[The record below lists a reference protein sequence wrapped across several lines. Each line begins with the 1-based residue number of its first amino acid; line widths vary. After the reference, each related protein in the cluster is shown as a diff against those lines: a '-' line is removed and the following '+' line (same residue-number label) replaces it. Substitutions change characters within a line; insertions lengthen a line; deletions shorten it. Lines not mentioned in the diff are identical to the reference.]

1 MSSYKRKI
9 QRNMNRAVSTM
20 LVTALCLSGG
30 TAVFADQAQEGAS
43 QPQTQTPVQ
52 NQDTSSFQLF
62 SDVKSGFWAEKHIYK
77 LASEGIILG
86 EAGKF
91 RPGDSVTQQEAIT
104 MAIRFMN
111 LNSKLSSGENAPKEL
126 AIGNYFKP
134 YVELALEQK
143 LIDKTEEIASTGEKE
158 EWGKKPA
165 SREWIAKILVRA
177 LNKEADA
184 KAAAGTSTGFA
195 DESSISTAARGYVNV
210 AVQLDLTKGV
220 EGNKF
225 NPRGNVTRA
234 QLATFFSRGGEH
246 VNPGYDNVFEGIV
259 TSLKDDTMTLFVNG
273 GARSFKLDN
282 RSVYFTKDSETKASK
297 AVLQLY
303 TKVLVVD
310 KIGSAAYVEVRDANQ
325 QLEKTEGT
333 LLRVLNGNRLL
344 TLVNNDSVTYTYDAN
359 TMFLDQD
366 GNPIK
371 AENLTPDSTIE
382 IQRETYSVEKKPVIV
397 QIKSAIVNKSGNG
410 VIEDFDLTKKTI
422 KIRETSGAE
431 ETFKYDDNTMI
442 VYQDQ
447 VLNNLG
453 ELQKGALAEFTVKN
467 NVLTKL
473 EVTQGIERTVTGTL
487 LSIEGK
493 SLISFTNTNG
503 KDEIKR
509 LAEKPYIFIDGIAEP
524 TLDDLIADVKGGDK
538 VKLTINP
545 EEQVTKIEVTG
556 RQSEAIGAVS
566 VVNYVPKYKA
576 LTVVDSAKKVHAFT
590 LDEKT
595 KVEYN
600 SSNPTLEGAE
610 SLLTEGRRISL
621 TSIGDRVLSLQVIYK
636 YEGTYL
642 STDTVKKKVMILQA
656 DGSKIEV
663 PYQGTSPA
671 VSIYG
676 KTSASYTDLKVGDP
690 VTAILSTNQDAL
702 QTLAV
707 KKTMQ
712 FEITNVNINN
722 SRIRALG
729 DNVSREFYVDQATL
743 FGDNGAGIKV
753 HDLKVGQTINVT
765 FSGYTASSVQ
775 VVKLTLGKVEQVD
788 GSVLKLKKFDGTSE
802 SFQLVNGVKVV
813 RNGSVSAGISN
824 LSDKDHVEV
833 RKDTDGSL
841 LVKVL
846 TSMERQVSR
855 YNSLTKELSVLR
867 SSVADNNFRFPINDD
882 IYIHQG
888 DTTLSVQSLKENDK
902 IVLYF
907 NGDKLIEIE
916 KQ

>member
-1 MSSYKRKI
+1 MSSYKRKF
-9 QRNMNRAVSTM
+9 QRSMNRAVSTV
-20 LVTALCLSGG
+20 LVTALCLGG
-30 TAVFADQAQEGAS
+30 GAAAFADGVQEDASQAQ
-43 QPQTQTPVQ
+43 TQ
-52 NQDTSSFQLF
+52 NTSSFQLF

-86 EAGKF
+86 DAGKF

-111 LNSKLSSGENAPKEL
+111 LNSKLGSGENAPKEL
-126 AIGNYFKP
+126 TVGNYFKP
-134 YVELALEQK
+134 YVELALQQK
-143 LIDKTEEIASTGEKE
+143 LIDKAEEITNTREKE

-177 LNKEADA
+177 LDKEAEA

-195 DESSISTAARGYVNV
+195 DESSISATARGYVNV

-225 NPRGNVTRA
+225 DPRGNVTRA

-246 VNPGYDNVFEGIV
+246 VNPGYDNVYEGIV
-259 TSLKDDTMTLFVNG
+259 TSLKDDSLTLFVNG
-273 GARSFKLDN
+273 TTRTFKLDS

-297 AVLQLY
+297 SALQMY

-310 KIGSAAYVEVRDANQ
+310 KVGSASYVEVRDASQ

-333 LLRVLNGNRLL
+333 LLRVLSGNRMLL
-344 TLVNNDSVTYTYDAN
+344 LVNNDSVTYTYDAN
-359 TMFLDQD
+359 TMFLDQN
-366 GNPIK
+366 GNTIAPDS
-371 AENLTPDSTIE
+371 LTPDSTVE
-382 IQRETYSVEKKPVIV
+382 IQRETFTAEKKPIIV
-397 QIKSAIVNKSGNG
+397 QVKSAITNKSGNG
-410 VIEDFDLTKKTI
+410 VVEDFDLTKKTV
-422 KIRETSGAE
+422 KIREASGIE
-431 ETFKYDDNTMI
+431 ETYKYDDNTI
-442 VYQDQ
+442 ILYQDQ
-447 VLNNLG
+447 LLNNLG
-453 ELQKGALAEFTVKN
+453 ELQKGAAVEFTVKN
-467 NVLTKL
+467 NMLTKL
-473 EVTQGIERTVTGTL
+473 EVTQSVERTVTGTL

-493 SLISFTNTNG
+493 SLISFTNANG

-509 LAEKPYIFIDGIAEP
+509 LVEKPLIVISGIAEA

-556 RQSEAIGAVS
+556 RQSESVGAVS
-566 VVNYVPKYKA
+566 VVKYEPKYKA
-576 LTVVDSAKKVHAFT
+576 LMVVDSAKKVHAFT

-600 SSNPTLEGAE
+600 SANPTLEGAE

-636 YEGTYL
+636 YEGTYV
-642 STDTVKKKVMILQA
+642 STDTTKKNVTILQA
-656 DGSKIEV
+656 DGTKIEV
-663 PYQGTSPA
+663 PYQGISPS
-671 VSIYG
+671 VSMYG
-676 KTSASYTDLKVGDP
+676 KSNVSWTELRTGDP
-690 VTAILSTNQDAL
+690 VTAFLSTNQDAL
-702 QTLAV
+702 QTLAI
-707 KKTMQ
+707 KKTVQ
-712 FEITNVNINN
+712 FELTNVNVSN
-722 SRIRALG
+722 SRIRALTNG
-729 DNVSREFYVDQATL
+729 ISNEFYVDQAAL
-743 FGDNGAGIKV
+743 FGENGIGIKI

-765 FSGYTASSVQ
+765 FSGQTATSLH
-775 VVKLTLGKVEQVD
+775 VVKLSLGKVEQVD
-788 GSVLKLKKFDGTSE
+788 GSVLTLKKFDGTSE
-802 SFQLVNGVKVV
+802 TFSLGSGVKVV
-813 RNGSVSAGISN
+813 RNGSVSSGSSSLN
-824 LSDKDHVEV
+824 TKDHVEV

-855 YNSLTKELSVLR
+855 YNTLAKELSVLR
-867 SSVADNNFRFPINDD
+867 SSAADNNYRFPITDD

>member
-1 MSSYKRKI
+1 MSSYKRKF
-9 QRNMNRAVSTM
+9 QRNMNKAVSTM
-20 LVTALCLSGG
+20 LVTALCLGG
-30 TAVFADQAQEGAS
+30 GAAAFADGVQGEAS
-43 QPQTQTPVQ
+43 QSQTQ
-52 NQDTSSFQLF
+52 NTSSFQLF

-86 EAGKF
+86 DAGKF

-111 LNSKLSSGENAPKEL
+111 LDSKLGSGENTPKEL
-126 AIGNYFKP
+126 VVGNYFKP
-134 YVELALEQK
+134 YVELALQQK
-143 LIDKTEEIASTGEKE
+143 LIDKTEEITSTKEKE

-177 LNKEADA
+177 LDKEAEA

-195 DESSISTAARGYVNV
+195 DESSISASARGYVNV

-225 NPRGNVTRA
+225 DPRGNVTRA
-234 QLATFFSRGGEH
+234 QLATFFSRGGDH
-246 VNPGYDNVFEGIV
+246 VNPGYDNVYEGIV
-259 TSLKDDTMTLFVNG
+259 TSLKDDSLTLFVNG
-273 GARSFKLDN
+273 TTRTFKLDN
-282 RSVYFTKDSETKASK
+282 RSVYFTKDSETSVSK
-297 AVLQLY
+297 AALQLY

-310 KIGSAAYVEVRDANQ
+310 KIGSAAYVEVRDASQ

-333 LLRVLNGNRLL
+333 LLRVLSGNRLL
-344 TLVNNDSVTYTYDAN
+344 LLVNNDSVTYTYDNN
-359 TMFLDQD
+359 TMFLDQN
-366 GNPIK
+366 GNNIG
-371 AENLTPDSTIE
+371 ADNLTPDSTVE
-382 IQRETYSVEKKPVIV
+382 IQRETFTAEKKPIIV
-397 QIKSAIVNKSGNG
+397 QVKSAIVNKSGSG
-410 VIEDFDLTKKTI
+410 VVEDFDLTKKTI
-422 KIRETSGAE
+422 KIKEASGLE
-431 ETFKYDDNTMI
+431 ETFKYDDNTI
-442 VYQDQ
+442 VLYQDQ
-447 VLNNLG
+447 LLNNPG
-453 ELQKGALAEFTVKN
+453 ELQKGAAVEFTVKN
-467 NVLTKL
+467 NVLTKI

-493 SLISFTNTNG
+493 SLISFMNTNG

-509 LAEKPYIFIDGIAEP
+509 LVEKPLIVINGIADA

-556 RQSEAIGAVS
+556 RQSESVSAVS
-566 VVNYVPKYKA
+566 VVKYEPKLKA
-576 LTVVDSAKKVHAFT
+576 LMVVDSAKKVHAFT

-600 SSNPTLEGAE
+600 SATPTLAGAE
-610 SLLTEGRRISL
+610 ALLTEGRKINL
-621 TSIGDRVLSLQVIYK
+621 TYIGDRVLSLQVIYK
-636 YEGTYL
+636 YDGTYV
-642 STDTVKKKVMILQA
+642 STDTSKKQVTILQA
-656 DGSKIEV
+656 DGTKIDV
-663 PYQGTSPA
+663 PYQGTAP
-671 VSIYG
+671 SISMYG
-676 KTSASYTDLKVGDP
+676 KSNPGLSDLKAGDP
-690 VTAILSTNQDAL
+690 VTVILSANQDAL

-707 KKTMQ
+707 KKTVQ
-712 FEITNVNINN
+712 FEITNVTTSN
-722 SRIRALG
+722 SRIRAVANG
-729 DNVSREFYVDQATL
+729 ISDEFYVDQATL
-743 FGDNGAGIKV
+743 FGDNGIAIKIN
-753 HDLKVGQTINVT
+753 DLKVGQTINVS
-765 FSGYTASSVQ
+765 FSGRTATSLQ
-775 VVKLTLGKVEQVD
+775 VVKLSLGKVDQVD

-802 SFQLVNGVKVV
+802 TFPLGSGVKVV
-813 RNGSVSAGISN
+813 RNGVVSSSSSLN
-824 LSDKDHVEV
+824 TSDHVEV

-846 TSMERQVSR
+846 SSMERQVSR
-855 YNSLTKELSVLR
+855 YNTLTSELSVLR
-867 SSVADNNFRFPINDD
+867 SSVADNNYRFSITDD